1 MKLHH
6 IFTYLLPLSLA
17 YLSQAKT
24 NSENP
29 QPILIDTDIFG
40 DVDDVGAL
48 YVANILYNCGLADL
62 RGVAVNTNSQYGAL
76 AVSVSNSAPK
86 TSSSENILTYSKS
99 ICTYFGNSEIPI
111 AALRPLTN
119 ETFFDDDEFL

>member
-1 MKLHH
+1 M
-6 IFTYLLPLSLA
+6 TLA

-24 NSENP
+24 NSENT
-29 QPILIDTDIFG
+29 QAILIDTDIFG

-48 YVANILYNCGLADL
+48 YVANILHNCGLADL

-76 AVSVSNSAPK
+76 AVSVSNSIQKITWA
-86 TSSSENILTYSKS
+86 ILTYSKS

-119 ETFFDDDEFL
+119 ETFFDNDEFL